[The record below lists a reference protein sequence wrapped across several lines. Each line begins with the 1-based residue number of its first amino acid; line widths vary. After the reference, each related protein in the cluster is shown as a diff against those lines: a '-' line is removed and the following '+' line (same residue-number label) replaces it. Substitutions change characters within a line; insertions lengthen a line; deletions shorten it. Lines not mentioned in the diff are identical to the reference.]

1 MATEVDYD
9 DLDEN
14 AFRFVGDSRT
24 NDADAI
30 ALVHDVAVLLSR
42 LDALHSDV
50 FPHASRE
57 LTWDP
62 TWSIT
67 AGGGDLPIAMDKRR

>member
-30 ALVHDVAVLLSR
+30 ALEHDVAVLLSR

-50 FPHASRE
+50 FPHASPR
-57 LTWDP
+57 
-62 TWSIT
+62 I
-67 AGGGDLPIAMDKRR
+67 DLGPDLVDHGRRW